1 MTTAPAHRSPLAARS
16 GLPFSQP
23 RASTYLYRA
32 AAAHVRAHV
41 THQTPERAARELFG
55 DDAVTDI
62 VLRAATTPAAISGT
76 SGWAASLAGVAIYDL
91 IQTAASLSA
100 AAELISR
107 GLKLNMDR
115 IAEYRVPGR
124 VLNAAAAGQWVE
136 EGMPA
141 PVRVLSFSNAAIL
154 RPRRLS
160 VISVFTREM
169 VESSNIE
176 AIVRQTLGEATGLAL
191 DAKMFSADAASASA
205 PAGLFADVA
214 PITPVTGGGSNAM
227 EDDLKNL
234 FAALAA
240 VGGGKTAVIVA
251 ALPQAVT
258 LKMTVGPKFDY
269 DIIASTALPTGTVA
283 VLEVASFVSGFG
295 STAEFDVAKV
305 GAVHMEDTSPQQIT
319 GGTPSPAMPVP
330 SVFQIDAL
338 ALKSNVWASWGLR
351 APGHAQWIQGATW

>member
-1 MTTAPAHRSPLAARS
+1 V
-16 GLPFSQP
+16 
-23 RASTYLYRA
+23 YLFRA
-32 AAAHVRAHV
+32 AAAHLRGFV
-41 THQTPERAARELFG
+41 TGVTPANAAKAMFG
-55 DDAVTDI
+55 NDPVI
-62 VLRAATTPAAISGT
+62 EYVLRAATAPAETAVA
-76 SGWAASLAGVAIYDL
+76 GWAQELGRIAIYNM
-91 IQTAASLSA
+91 IQSITSLSA
-100 AAELISR
+100 GAEVISR
-107 GLKLNMDR
+107 GLQLNMDG
-115 IAEYRVPGR
+115 IAECRVPGR
-124 VLNAAAAGQWVE
+124 VLNAAAAGQWVA

-319 GGTPSPAMPVP
+319 GGTPSPAVPVR
-330 SVFQIDAL
+330 SLFQIDAL